1 MHAAFCTLKSICI
14 LYTKIHFL
22 MCILSIFAMRMQ
34 ISVWRL
40 NANISAIKNI
50 SSACSSSSSSS
61 SSFSPVMTL
70 PAWGLW
76 PLVEP
81 QRHPGTSRCLLGCW
95 LPRDPIKSFDQISG
109 PKNWEIVMVSFW
121 LKKIFCTCFSR
132 EYLIP
137 HIHKYLSWVE
147 IDVEVPKVDPKVYQE
162 GNTVE
167 VALVKIGGWHYSGC
181 NFWGGWGKIVA
192 ATLAAE
198 RWRPVLP

>member
-121 LKKIFCTCFSR
+121 LKKSSALVFR
-132 EYLIP
+132 
-137 HIHKYLSWVE
+137 
-147 IDVEVPKVDPKVYQE
+147 
-162 GNTVE
+162 GNTSYH
-167 VALVKIGGWHYSGC
+167 IFIS
-181 NFWGGWGKIVA
+181 
-192 ATLAAE
+192 TLAE
-198 RWRPVLP
+198 WRSMSRSQRLTPKFIKKVTQLRWPWWRLEGDTIPGATFEVGEVK